1 MEVFMKRI
9 LLVIILG
16 LVLAGCN
23 FFSGGKDDYTE
34 LFDNIE
40 DAGELRD
47 SFYEAVDEKID
58 DDGQSLTFA
67 ADLFMV
73 STADLSASLY
83 LAVVELYLVTPK
95 LSTVDIEKKGDTYT
109 FSDEDENEQVKVKFD
124 QKTNSYS
131 LEVSKDG
138 TVTLVSE
145 MTKLGKN
152 HFAYQIYTDS
162 NEKKCVYQMLLMGE
176 DGKLSVD
183 EEATKIPSTIY
194 KAKSVPKSFATSGT
208 RVYILDKGEFSF
220 EGSLSEQKTVTN
232 FTIVSG
238 LKQQYEL
245 NEEIFLTGIKIRITY
260 SDGSTEEIYVTSS
273 MVVGTVPDTSSTGTK
288 TLKLKYGGIQKSFTF
303 EVVEDGE
310 NGNGENGNGENG
322 EETASKKLQQS
333 FLSFSGTFASGTPSF
348 LGSLANAA
356 FSESDP
362 QKLLFYEE
370 FSNASFSLWSNITL
384 LLEGISV
391 ITAHEAGT
399 LDALFPDPANNY
411 GKTAY
416 VTYNEE
422 TQTFAIGYW
431 NTKGLYTYWFEQEIS
446 YDEATDSLR
455 AVAKCGVDEEQLIRG
470 YTEYKKIVDGNYA
483 ANLYFPVDENDDEGL
498 YTNYEFRFTQTEGV
512 ISQNLWADPPAT
524 LYRTT
529 ADLSDYGKQGD
540 KTMTLVDG
548 TLTFVDRLTC
558 QSEIFWKSF
567 MGEDGEYEG
576 SLEQSFLQR
585 MADAAEAS
593 GGWFDESLFT
603 LTYSAL
609 NDYLWLLADYEK
621 KVLDLNQF
629 DKFTFTMEND
639 SKTII
644 TEEYGEETT
653 FVFRYKSDKISQQ
666 LSLIVT
672 FSDGAKMVA
681 ELVRNGSRFYIQLA
695 QGLPNEYDTYRA
707 AYHDNNNMYCA
718 SSFLKKFVSIY
729 GESLEGYAETG
740 DYVHKIENGVYS
752 FVEK

>member
-220 EGSLSEQKTVTN
+220 EGSLSEQK
-232 FTIVSG
+232 
-238 LKQQYEL
+238 
-245 NEEIFLTGIKIRITY
+245 
-260 SDGSTEEIYVTSS
+260 
-273 MVVGTVPDTSSTGTK
+273 P
-288 TLKLKYGGIQKSFTF
+288 
-303 EVVEDGE
+303 
-310 NGNGENGNGENG
+310 
-322 EETASKKLQQS
+322 
-333 FLSFSGTFASGTPSF
+333 
-348 LGSLANAA
+348 
-356 FSESDP
+356 
-362 QKLLFYEE
+362 
-370 FSNASFSLWSNITL
+370 
-384 LLEGISV
+384 
-391 ITAHEAGT
+391 
-399 LDALFPDPANNY
+399 
-411 GKTAY
+411 
-416 VTYNEE
+416 
-422 TQTFAIGYW
+422 
-431 NTKGLYTYWFEQEIS
+431 
-446 YDEATDSLR
+446 
-455 AVAKCGVDEEQLIRG
+455 
-470 YTEYKKIVDGNYA
+470 
-483 ANLYFPVDENDDEGL
+483 
-498 YTNYEFRFTQTEGV
+498 
-512 ISQNLWADPPAT
+512 
-524 LYRTT
+524 
-529 ADLSDYGKQGD
+529 
-540 KTMTLVDG
+540 
-548 TLTFVDRLTC
+548 
-558 QSEIFWKSF
+558 
-567 MGEDGEYEG
+567 
-576 SLEQSFLQR
+576 
-585 MADAAEAS
+585 
-593 GGWFDESLFT
+593 
-603 LTYSAL
+603 
-609 NDYLWLLADYEK
+609 
-621 KVLDLNQF
+621 
-629 DKFTFTMEND
+629 
-639 SKTII
+639 
-644 TEEYGEETT
+644 
-653 FVFRYKSDKISQQ
+653 
-666 LSLIVT
+666 
-672 FSDGAKMVA
+672 
-681 ELVRNGSRFYIQLA
+681 
-695 QGLPNEYDTYRA
+695 
-707 AYHDNNNMYCA
+707 
-718 SSFLKKFVSIY
+718 
-729 GESLEGYAETG
+729 
-740 DYVHKIENGVYS
+740 
-752 FVEK
+752 